1 MRNRALPR
9 CWDFLSW
16 VHSLVRPAPRA
27 FFRPDRRLPTPTRA
41 EAVKVGRH
49 SAIAATPAL
58 PGRTLT
64 ASSTAANLTRSG
76 LKARRIAVGLRAG
89 VVSHCTDEVS
99 CRMFLCSRCRSQV
112 LVCRQCD
119 RGQIY
124 CTGPCAQEVRRDNQR
139 QARRRYQAT
148 PRGRTMHAERSRQ
161 YRARRQ
167 RVTDHGPATARKE
180 ESLPALRAR
189 TETGEQLVGIK
200 SAGHW
205 LCHCC
210 GQPASAFLRLSA
222 LRPEYHRRNSTKSI
236 RRRS

>member
-1 MRNRALPR
+1 MVVQPTPQPANQQPVELWTAL
-9 CWDFLSW
+9 
-16 VHSLVRPAPRA
+16 RPA
-27 FFRPDRRLPTPTRA
+27 
-41 EAVKVGRH
+41 H
-49 SAIAATPAL
+49 
-58 PGRTLT
+58 
-64 ASSTAANLTRSG
+64 SSTGTTQQQCSRKLCCLIHSKFKRG
-76 LKARRIAVGLRAG
+76 
-89 VVSHCTDEVS
+89 
-99 CRMFLCSRCRSQV
+99 MFLCSRCRSQV

-180 ESLPALRAR
+180 ESLLALRAR
-189 TETGEQLVGIK
+189 TEMGEQLVGIK